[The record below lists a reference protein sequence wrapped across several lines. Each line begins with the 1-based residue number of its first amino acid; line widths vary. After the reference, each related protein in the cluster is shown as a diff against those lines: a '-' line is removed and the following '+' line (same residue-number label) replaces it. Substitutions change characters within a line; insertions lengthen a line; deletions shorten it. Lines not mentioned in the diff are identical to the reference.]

1 MANLSDLERVW
12 PCPVCGEVYLTKQLC
27 ACLEGLR
34 RRLEAHAER
43 EHLREE
49 SVSED
54 SVEGVVEENQRRP
67 SRTSR
72 LSRASHTS
80 RASSPL
86 KPVPER
92 GRGRDV

>member
-27 ACLEGLR
+27 ACLWGLR

-72 LSRASHTS
+72 LSRASQ
-80 RASSPL
+80 ASSPL

-92 GRGRDV
+92 GRGRAA

>member
-1 MANLSDLERVW
+1 MW
-12 PCPVCGEVYLTKQLC
+12 PCPVCGEVYLTKQLW
-27 ACLEGLR
+27 ACLGTLR

-54 SVEGVVEENQRRP
+54 SVEGMVEENQRRP
-67 SRTSR
+67 SRA
-72 LSRASHTS
+72 SRAS
-80 RASSPL
+80 RASQVSSPL

-92 GRGRDV
+92 GFGRAA